1 MGRRCPRSPL
11 APRELVV
18 PDESPIPDYPG
29 LLRLD
34 GRGAVVL
41 GAGQGMGR
49 QTAHALAS
57 VGARVLCVDVDATRA
72 ETVAG
77 EVGGIPWHGD
87 MTSRA
92 DVEDLFAF
100 AVRELPAVHHVV
112 DIIGI
117 TRAADLVEFDDDAWR
132 SQFDVVL
139 HHALLAMQIGSRAM
153 PRGDGASMAF
163 VGSVSGL
170 YGAAWHAG
178 YGAAKAALMHLVKS
192 AAVEFAPLGIR
203 VNAVAPGRI
212 ATPIILS
219 QLTPERRAA
228 YNAAI
233 PLGRM
238 GETPEVASVLLFLLA
253 PLSSYVTGQTL
264 LVDGGVGASS
274 PYVTARELLLAPPAV
289 GGPNAS

>member
-1 MGRRCPRSPL
+1 V
-11 APRELVV
+11 VV
-18 PDESPIPDYPG
+18 PDDSSVPDYPS

-57 VGARVLCVDVDATRA
+57 VGAQVLCVDVDSARA
-72 ETVAG
+72 ERVAD
-77 EVGGIPWHGD
+77 EVGGIPWSGD
-87 MTSRA
+87 MSGRNN
-92 DVEDLFAF
+92 VEQLFDF
-100 AVRELPAVHHVV
+100 AVRELPAVHHIV

-117 TRAADLVEFDDDAWR
+117 TRAADLVEFDDDSWR

-139 HHALLAMQIGSRAM
+139 HHALLAMQIGSRVM
-153 PRGDGASMAF
+153 PYAEGASMAF
-163 VGSVSGL
+163 VGSVSGI

-219 QLTPERRAA
+219 QLTPERRAD

-238 GETPEVASVLLFLLA
+238 GETSEIASVLLFLLGS
-253 PLSSYVTGQTL
+253 LSSYITGQTL
-264 LVDGGVGASS
+264 LIDGGVGASS
-274 PYVTARELLLAPPAV
+274 PYVKARELLLAPPAV
-289 GGPNAS
+289 GGAAAS